1 MDEATG
7 CGLLKEQFTQAGF
20 DIHENYPL
28 KEDPIRFNVD
38 GFDPVQRIGYEY
50 ITTEAG
56 DRSEL
61 TPELI
66 AALEAKMALGA
77 TGGLYIFLIDEL
89 HVSGPDE
96 LRHAAAQ
103 FIARVKSLRGSQQ

>member
-20 DIHENYPL
+20 AIHENYPL
-28 KEDPIRFNVD
+28 HEDPIRFNVD
-38 GFDPVQRIGYEY
+38 GFDPVRRIGYEY

-61 TPELI
+61 TPAII
-66 AALEAKMALGA
+66 AALEAKMAQGA
-77 TGGLYIFLIDEL
+77 AGGLYIFLIDEQDI
-89 HVSGPDE
+89 SGPDE

-103 FIARVKSLRGSQQ
+103 FIAHVKELRGSAP